1 MKFDEALHRDQRRLA
16 VAKFDALPEGNPLR
30 ERYRDWIRRLD
41 EIIASVVLP
50 TQDENSN
57 ALVTITGQLDDVS
70 DLPAS
75 HIISLPGAISQS
87 PADLGRP
94 IGSTNRKAVRQ
105 PASALAPQHA
115 KLKMEK
121 DFGRSRKS
129 EKAAVCGHEAQARKD
144 RLIAEN
150 RLLKCMLV
158 RFG

>member
-1 MKFDEALHRDQRRLA
+1 MKFDTALHRDQRRLA
-16 VAKFDALPEGNPLR
+16 VAKFDALSEGNPLR
-30 ERYRDWIRRLD
+30 DRYRDWIRRLD
-41 EIIASVVLP
+41 EIIASVGLL

-57 ALVTITGQLDDVS
+57 ALVTTTGQPDDVS

-75 HIISLPGAISQS
+75 HIRSLPGAISQS
-87 PADLGRP
+87 PVGLGRP
-94 IGSTNRKAVRQ
+94 IGSTISKAVPQ
-105 PASALAPQHA
+105 PAHALAPQHA

-150 RLLKCMLV
+150 RLLECMLA